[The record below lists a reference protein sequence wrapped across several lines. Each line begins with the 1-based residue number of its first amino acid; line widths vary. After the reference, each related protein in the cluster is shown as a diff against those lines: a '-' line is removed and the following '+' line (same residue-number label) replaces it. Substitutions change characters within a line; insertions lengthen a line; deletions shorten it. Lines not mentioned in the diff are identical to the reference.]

1 MKRLNF
7 KKLKLKSVY
16 TRYMLIFMAIMFFT
30 VTILGVLVTTIVGNY
45 ATETKKNELYETNIL
60 FKKTVLGMNG
70 EYDSLENQLKTNE
83 IALRENLSFA
93 FFAMSDC
100 GVIITDNQG
109 KIAFFAYRDAQS
121 GEPILLY
128 GDGVASKND
137 VINKIQINENIL
149 RDIYESRNVFRDSD
163 MGDLFTKS
171 VDFYAAAISDPPP
184 IDEPTDSATDTGT
197 DTDDST
203 DINNDDTEPEEEP
216 KEEILGEGEK
226 GVIIT
231 FAGAQGQTDM
241 ADDMLR
247 SIVTSVIWI
256 SLCALV
262 AIYGFSYS
270 VMKPLRDI
278 SNAAKDFSHGK
289 YDARVKVQGDDE
301 IAELATSFNNLVT
314 VVQARDEMQNTF
326 LSNAS
331 HDLRTP
337 MTTIAGF
344 IDGILDGA
352 IPPEKQEY
360 YLKII
365 KSEIKRLSRLVSS
378 LLDISRL
385 QSGERKFE
393 MKQFNICELA
403 RQTVISFENQ
413 LEEKQLDVEFDL
425 DDFDIDVIGDK
436 DAINQVVYNLCHNA
450 IKFSYEKGNYK
461 VSIKDENEKI
471 RFIIRN
477 EGIGITKEEL
487 PFVFDRFFKSDKS
500 RGLDKTG
507 AGLGLFITKTI
518 IEAHGEE
525 IKVNSEYGKYCEF
538 SFTLKKA

>member
-1 MKRLNF
+1 MKKINI

-30 VTILGVLVTTIVGNY
+30 VAILGILVTTIVGNY
-45 ATETKKNELYETNIL
+45 ATETKKKELYDTNIL
-60 FKKTVLGMNG
+60 FRTTVLGMNG
-70 EYDSLENQLKTNE
+70 EYETLEEQLKAYE
-83 IALRENLSFA
+83 IALRENLSVA

-100 GVIITDNQG
+100 GVVITDNQG
-109 KIAFFAYRDAQS
+109 KIAFFAYRDANS
-121 GEPILLY
+121 GEPVILY
-128 GDGVASKND
+128 GDTATQNKDIIGKN
-137 VINKIQINENIL
+137 QINADIM
-149 RDIYESRNVFRDSD
+149 RDIYNSRNIYRDSD
-163 MGDLFTKS
+163 LGDFFSKS
-171 VDFYAAAISDPPP
+171 VDLYATAITVPPV
-184 IDEPTDSATDTGT
+184 IDNEDSTTDTETT
-197 DTDDST
+197 DTSQ
-203 DINNDDTEPEEEP
+203 NNDQKDDNEPDEEV
-216 KEEILGEGEK
+216 LGEGEL

-241 ADDMLR
+241 ADEMMR
-247 SIVTSVIWI
+247 SIIITVIWI
-256 SLCALV
+256 TLCALF

-301 IAELATSFNNLVT
+301 IAELATSFNNLAA

-365 KSEIKRLSRLVSS
+365 KSEIKRLSRLVAS

-393 MKQFNICELA
+393 MKSFNICELA

-413 LEEKQLDVEFDL
+413 LEEKKLDVEFD
-425 DDFDIDVIGDK
+425 DGTVNTKVI
-436 DAINQVVYNLCHNA
+436 
-450 IKFSYEKGNYK
+450 
-461 VSIKDENEKI
+461 
-471 RFIIRN
+471 
-477 EGIGITKEEL
+477 
-487 PFVFDRFFKSDKS
+487 
-500 RGLDKTG
+500 
-507 AGLGLFITKTI
+507 
-518 IEAHGEE
+518 
-525 IKVNSEYGKYCEF
+525 
-538 SFTLKKA
+538 

>member
-1 MKRLNF
+1 MKRLSL

-30 VTILGVLVTTIVGNY
+30 VAILGILVTTIVGNY
-45 ATETKKNELYETNIL
+45 ATETKKKELSDTNLL
-60 FKKTVLGMNG
+60 FRTTVLGMNG
-70 EYDSLENQLKTNE
+70 EYETLEEKLREYEKP
-83 IALRENLSFA
+83 LRENLSVA

-100 GVIITDNQG
+100 GVVITDNQG
-109 KIAFFAYRDAQS
+109 HIAFFAFRDTQS
-121 GEPILLY
+121 GEPVILY
-128 GDGVASKND
+128 GSDISNNNLISKS
-137 VINKIQINENIL
+137 QISKDIML
-149 RDIYESRNVFRDSD
+149 DIYNYRSIYRDSD
-163 MGDLFTKS
+163 LGDFFSKS
-171 VDFYAAAISDPPP
+171 VDLYAAAISSQP
-184 IDEPTDSATDTGT
+184 IKEE
-197 DTDDST
+197 
-203 DINNDDTEPEEEP
+203 NDDIDTNVKINTNADDESENEEPE
-216 KEEILGEGEK
+216 KILGEGEL

-231 FAGAQGQTDM
+231 FAGAQGQTDI
-241 ADDMLR
+241 ADDMMR
-247 SIVTSVIWI
+247 SIVVSVIWI

-270 VMKPLRDI
+270 IMKPLRDI
-278 SNAAKDFSHGK
+278 SDATKDFSHGK
-289 YDARVKVQGDDE
+289 YDTRVKVRGDDE
-301 IAELATSFNNLVT
+301 IAELAISFNNLAT

-360 YLKII
+360 YLRII

-393 MKQFNICELA
+393 MKEFNICELA

-413 LEEKQLDVEFDL
+413 LEEKKLDVEFDF
-425 DDFDIDVIGDK
+425 DDFDVNVIGDK

-450 IKFSYEKGNYK
+450 IKFSNQNGKYK
-461 VSIKDENEKI
+461 VSIKNENDKV
-471 RFIIRN
+471 RFTMYN
-477 EGIGITKEEL
+477 EGVGIAKEEI

-518 IEAHGEE
+518 VEAHGEE
-525 IKVNSEYGKYCEF
+525 IKVDSEYGKYCEF
-538 SFTLKKA
+538 SFTLKKGQ

>member
-1 MKRLNF
+1 M
-7 KKLKLKSVY
+7 KKLKLKKLRLKSVY

-30 VTILGVLVTTIVGNY
+30 VAILGVLVTTIAGNY
-45 ATETKKNELYETNIL
+45 ATETKRNELYETNVL
-60 FKKTVLGMNG
+60 FKKTVLSMSG
-70 EYDSLENQLKTNE
+70 EYESIEKQLKSNE
-83 IALRENLSFA
+83 TALRENLSFA

-128 GDGVASKND
+128 GDGALSKNE
-137 VINKIQINENIL
+137 VINKLQINKNIL
-149 RDIYESRNVFRDSD
+149 LDIYESRNIFRDSD

-171 VDFYAAAISDPPP
+171 VDFYASAISDPPQ
-184 IDEPTDSATDTGT
+184 IDDTIDSDTDTSIDTEATDIPTDPK
-197 DTDDST
+197 
-203 DINNDDTEPEEEP
+203 TEEDKTPEED
-216 KEEILGEGEK
+216 ILGEGEI
-226 GVIIT
+226 GVVIT

-247 SIVTSVIWI
+247 SIAISVIWI

-262 AIYGFSYS
+262 AIYGFSYQ
-270 VMKPLRDI
+270 VMKPLREI

-289 YDARVKVQGDDE
+289 YDARVRVRGDDE
-301 IAELATSFNNLVT
+301 NAALATSFKNLVT

-344 IDGILDGA
+344 IDSILDGA

-360 YLKII
+360 YLRII
-365 KSEIKRLSRLVSS
+365 KEEIKRLSRLVSS

-393 MKQFNICELA
+393 MKEFNICELA

-413 LEEKQLDVEFDL
+413 LEEKKLDVEFDL

-461 VSIKDENEKI
+461 VSIKDEGDKI
-471 RFIIRN
+471 RFLIRN

-507 AGLGLFITKTI
+507 AGLGLFISKTI

>member
-1 MKRLNF
+1 MKRLR
-7 KKLKLKSVY
+7 LKSVY
-16 TRYMLIFMAIMFFT
+16 TRYMLIFMTIMFFT
-30 VTILGVLVTTIVGNY
+30 VAILGILVTTIVGNY
-45 ATETKKNELYETNIL
+45 ATETKKKELYDTNIL
-60 FKKTVLGMNG
+60 FRTTVLGMNG
-70 EYDSLENQLKTNE
+70 EYETLEEQLKAHE
-83 IALRENLSFA
+83 LALRENLSVA

-100 GVIITDNQG
+100 GVVITDNQG
-109 KIAFFAYRDAQS
+109 QIAFFAYRDAKS
-121 GEPILLY
+121 GEPVIFY
-128 GDGVASKND
+128 GDTVIQNKEI
-137 VINKIQINENIL
+137 INKNQINEAIM
-149 RDIYESRNVFRDSD
+149 RDIYASRNIYRDSD
-163 MGDLFTKS
+163 LGDFFSKS
-171 VDFYAAAISDPPP
+171 VDLYATAISVPPV
-184 IDEPTDSATDTGT
+184 IDEKDKNEDISTDTVI
-197 DTDDST
+197 DSDLDSDNKPET
-203 DINNDDTEPEEEP
+203 EDKEPEED
-216 KEEILGEGEK
+216 ILGEGEI

-241 ADDMLR
+241 ADEMMR
-247 SIVTSVIWI
+247 SIIITVIWI
-256 SLCALV
+256 TLCALV

-278 SNAAKDFSHGK
+278 SDAAKDFSHGK
-289 YDARVKVQGDDE
+289 YDARVKVRGDDE
-301 IAELATSFNNLVT
+301 IAELATSFNNLAT

-365 KSEIKRLSRLVSS
+365 KSEIKRLSRLVTS

-393 MKQFNICELA
+393 MKEFNICELA

-413 LEEKQLDVEFDL
+413 LEEKKLDVEFDF
-425 DDFDIDVIGDK
+425 DDFDVNVIGDI
-436 DAINQVVYNLCHNA
+436 DAINQVIYNLCHNA
-450 IKFSYEKGNYK
+450 IKFSYQGGKYR
-461 VSIKDENEKI
+461 VSIKNENDKI
-471 RFIIRN
+471 RFTMYN
-477 EGIGITKEEL
+477 EGIGITKEEI

-518 IEAHGEE
+518 VEAHGEE

-538 SFTLKKA
+538 SFTLKKGQN

>member
-1 MKRLNF
+1 
-7 KKLKLKSVY
+7 
-16 TRYMLIFMAIMFFT
+16 MAIMFFT
-30 VTILGVLVTTIVGNY
+30 VAILGIIVTTIVGNY
-45 ATETKKNELYETNIL
+45 STETKKKGLYDTNIL
-60 FKKTVLGMNG
+60 FKTTVLGMNG
-70 EYDSLENQLKTNE
+70 EFDTLEEKLKNYE
-83 IALRENLSFA
+83 KAMRENLSVA

-109 KIAFFAYRDAQS
+109 NVAFFAYRDSQS
-121 GEPILLY
+121 GDPIILY
-128 GDGVASKND
+128 GND
-137 VINKIQINENIL
+137 VLSNGLIGKNQVSKSIML
-149 RDIYESRNVFRDSD
+149 DLYTSRSIYKDSD
-163 MGDLFTKS
+163 LDDFFTQS
-171 VDFYAAAISDPPP
+171 VDLYATAISP
-184 IDEPTDSATDTGT
+184 IPIKVEDEIEIDSSFDE
-197 DTDDST
+197 DDKPEIEE
-203 DINNDDTEPEEEP
+203 DIFGFG
-216 KEEILGEGEK
+216 EIGA
-226 GVIIT
+226 IIT
-231 FAGAQGQTDM
+231 FAGAQGQADM
-241 ADDMLR
+241 ADEMMN
-247 SIVTSVIWI
+247 SIIISVIWI

-278 SNAAKDFSHGK
+278 SDAAKDFSHGK

-352 IPPEKQEY
+352 IPQEKQEH

-365 KSEIKRLSRLVSS
+365 KNEIKRLNRLVSS

-385 QSGERKFE
+385 QSGERKFD
-393 MKQFNICELA
+393 MKVFNICELA

-413 LEEKQLDVEFDL
+413 LEEKNLDVEFDL
-425 DDFDIDVIGDK
+425 DEFDIDVIGDK
-436 DAINQVVYNLCHNA
+436 DAINQVIYNLCHNA
-450 IKFSYEKGNYK
+450 IKFSKEQGKYK
-461 VSIKDENEKI
+461 VSIKDEGEKV
-471 RFIIRN
+471 RFVMYN
-477 EGIGITKEEL
+477 EGIGIAKDEV
-487 PFVFDRFFKSDKS
+487 PFVFDRFYKSDKS

-507 AGLGLFITKTI
+507 AGLGLFISKTI

-525 IKVNSEYGKYCEF
+525 MNVNSEYGKYCEF
-538 SFTLKKA
+538 SFTLKKNTLLSSNQ

>member
-1 MKRLNF
+1 MKKLSL

-30 VTILGVLVTTIVGNY
+30 VAIIGILVTTIVGNY
-45 ATETKKNELYETNIL
+45 ARETKKKELYDTNIL
-60 FKKTVLGMNG
+60 FRTTVLGMNG
-70 EYDSLENQLKTNE
+70 EYEKLEDKLKAYE
-83 IALRENLSFA
+83 APLRENLSVA

-100 GVIITDNQG
+100 GIVITDNQG
-109 KIAFFAYRDAQS
+109 IVAFFAYMDS
-121 GEPILLY
+121 ENGEPVILY
-128 GDGVASKND
+128 GDDILNNQGIISKQQLSEGIMKEIYAERSISTDSN
-137 VINKIQINENIL
+137 L
-149 RDIYESRNVFRDSD
+149 RDFFSR
-163 MGDLFTKS
+163 S
-171 VDFYAAAISDPPP
+171 VDLYATAISLPP
-184 IDEPTDSATDTGT
+184 IIDDESGNTSVDTSIT
-197 DTDDST
+197 INTEINTEDTIIPDA
-203 DINNDDTEPEEEP
+203 DTPM
-216 KEEILGEGEK
+216 LGEGEE

-241 ADDMLR
+241 ADEMMGSL
-247 SIVTSVIWI
+247 IATVIWI
-256 SLCALV
+256 TFAALV

-289 YDARVKVQGDDE
+289 YDARVKVRGDDE
-301 IAELATSFNNLVT
+301 IAELATSFNNLAA

-352 IPPEKQEY
+352 IPLEKQEY
-360 YLKII
+360 YLRII
-365 KSEIKRLSRLVSS
+365 KSEIKRLSRLVTS

-393 MKQFNICELA
+393 MKDFNICELA

-413 LEEKQLDVEFDL
+413 LEEKKLDVEFDF
-425 DDFDIDVIGDK
+425 DDFDINVIGDS
-436 DAINQVVYNLCHNA
+436 DAISQVVYNLCHNA
-450 IKFSYEKGNYK
+450 IKFSYQGGKYK
-461 VSIKDENEKI
+461 VSIKKENEKI
-471 RFIIRN
+471 RFTMYN
-477 EGIGITKEEL
+477 EGIGITKEEI
-487 PFVFDRFFKSDKS
+487 PFVFDRFYKSDKS

-538 SFTLKKA
+538 SFTLKKGQN

>member
-1 MKRLNF
+1 MKKMNLR
-7 KKLKLKSVY
+7 KLKLKSVY

-30 VTILGVLVTTIVGNY
+30 VAILGILVTTIVGNY
-45 ATETKKNELYETNIL
+45 ATETKKKELYDTNIL
-60 FKKTVLGMNG
+60 FRTTVLGMNG
-70 EYDSLENQLKTNE
+70 EYETLEEQLKAYE
-83 IALRENLSFA
+83 IALRENLSVA

-100 GVIITDNQG
+100 GVVITDNKG
-109 KIAFFAYRDAQS
+109 KIAFFAYRDANS
-121 GEPILLY
+121 GEPVILY
-128 GDGVASKND
+128 GDTATQNKDIIGKN
-137 VINKIQINENIL
+137 QINADIM
-149 RDIYESRNVFRDSD
+149 RDIYNSRNIYRDSD
-163 MGDLFTKS
+163 LGDFFSKS
-171 VDFYAAAISDPPP
+171 VDLYATAITVPPV
-184 IDEPTDSATDTGT
+184 IDNDNITTDTEATDTDI
-197 DTDDST
+197 DTDQK
-203 DINNDDTEPEEEP
+203 DDKEPEEE
-216 KEEILGEGEK
+216 ILGDGEL

-241 ADDMLR
+241 ADEMMR
-247 SIVTSVIWI
+247 SIVITVVWI
-256 SLCALV
+256 TLCALV

-278 SNAAKDFSHGK
+278 SDAAKDFSHGK

-301 IAELATSFNNLVT
+301 IAELATSFNNLAA

-365 KSEIKRLSRLVSS
+365 KSEIKRLSRLVTS

-393 MKQFNICELA
+393 MKEFNICELA

-413 LEEKQLDVEFDL
+413 LEEKKLDVEFDF
-425 DDFDIDVIGDK
+425 DDFDINVIGDK
-436 DAINQVVYNLCHNA
+436 DAINQVIYNLCHNA
-450 IKFSYEKGNYK
+450 IKFSYQGGKYK
-461 VSIKDENEKI
+461 VSIKNENDKI
-471 RFIIRN
+471 RFTMYN
-477 EGIGITKEEL
+477 EGIGVAKEEI

-518 IEAHGEE
+518 VEAHGEE
-525 IKVNSEYGKYCEF
+525 IRVNSEYGKYCEF
-538 SFTLKKA
+538 SFTLKREEN

>member
-1 MKRLNF
+1 MKKMNLR
-7 KKLKLKSVY
+7 KLKLKSVY

-30 VTILGVLVTTIVGNY
+30 VAILGILVTTIVGNY
-45 ATETKKNELYETNIL
+45 ATETKKKELYDTNIL
-60 FKKTVLGMNG
+60 FRTTVLGMNG
-70 EYDSLENQLKTNE
+70 EYETLEEQLKAYE
-83 IALRENLSFA
+83 IALRENLSVA

-100 GVIITDNQG
+100 GVVITDNKG
-109 KIAFFAYRDAQS
+109 KIAFFAYRDANS
-121 GEPILLY
+121 GEPVILY
-128 GDGVASKND
+128 GDTATQNKDIIGKN
-137 VINKIQINENIL
+137 QINADIM
-149 RDIYESRNVFRDSD
+149 RDIYNSRNIYRDSD
-163 MGDLFTKS
+163 LGDFFSKS
-171 VDFYAAAISDPPP
+171 VDLYATAIAVPPV
-184 IDEPTDSATDTGT
+184 IDNDNITTDTEVT
-197 DTDDST
+197 DTDLDT
-203 DINNDDTEPEEEP
+203 DKKDDIEQEV
-216 KEEILGEGEK
+216 EILGEGEL

-241 ADDMLR
+241 ADEMMR
-247 SIVTSVIWI
+247 SIVITVVWI
-256 SLCALV
+256 TLCALV

-278 SNAAKDFSHGK
+278 SDAAKDFSHGK
-289 YDARVKVQGDDE
+289 YDTRVKVQGDDE
-301 IAELATSFNNLVT
+301 IAELATSFNNLAA

-365 KSEIKRLSRLVSS
+365 KSEIKRLSRLVTS

-393 MKQFNICELA
+393 MKEFNICELA

-413 LEEKQLDVEFDL
+413 LEEKKLDVEFDF
-425 DDFDIDVIGDK
+425 DDFDINVIGDK
-436 DAINQVVYNLCHNA
+436 DAINQVIYNLCHNA
-450 IKFSYEKGNYK
+450 IKFSYQGGKYK
-461 VSIKDENEKI
+461 VSIKNENDKI
-471 RFIIRN
+471 RFTMYN
-477 EGIGITKEEL
+477 EGIGVAKEEI

-518 IEAHGEE
+518 VEAHGEE
-525 IKVNSEYGKYCEF
+525 IRVNSEYGKYCEF
-538 SFTLKKA
+538 SFTLKREEN

>member
-1 MKRLNF
+1 M

-30 VTILGVLVTTIVGNY
+30 VAILGILVTTIVGNY
-45 ATETKKNELYETNIL
+45 ATETKKKELYDTNIL
-60 FKKTVLGMNG
+60 FRTTVLGMNG
-70 EYDSLENQLKTNE
+70 EYETLEDQLKAYE
-83 IALRENLSFA
+83 IALRENLSVA

-100 GVIITDNQG
+100 GVVITDNQG
-109 KIAFFAYRDAQS
+109 KIAFFAYRDATS
-121 GEPILLY
+121 GEPVILY
-128 GDGVASKND
+128 GDAVIQNEDVISKN
-137 VINKIQINENIL
+137 QINEDIM
-149 RDIYESRNVFRDSD
+149 RDIYASRNIYRDSD
-163 MGDLFTKS
+163 LGDFFSKS
-171 VDFYAAAISDPPP
+171 VDLYATAITVPPVIEENNKNKEIS
-184 IDEPTDSATDTGT
+184 IDTQTTDTSLDSSPES
-197 DTDDST
+197 DTEDK
-203 DINNDDTEPEEEP
+203 EPEED
-216 KEEILGEGEK
+216 ILGEGEL

-241 ADDMLR
+241 ADEMMS
-247 SIVTSVIWI
+247 SIIITVIWI
-256 SLCALV
+256 TLCALV

-301 IAELATSFNNLVT
+301 IAELAISFNNLAA

-365 KSEIKRLSRLVSS
+365 KSEIKRLSRLVAS
-378 LLDISRL
+378 LLDISRM

-393 MKQFNICELA
+393 MKEFNICELA

-413 LEEKQLDVEFDL
+413 LEEKKLDVEFDF
-425 DDFDIDVIGDK
+425 DDFDINVIGDK
-436 DAINQVVYNLCHNA
+436 DAINQVIYNLCHNA
-450 IKFSYEKGNYK
+450 IKFSYQGGKYR
-461 VSIKDENEKI
+461 VSIKNENDKI
-471 RFIIRN
+471 RFTMYN
-477 EGIGITKEEL
+477 EGIGIAKEEI

-518 IEAHGEE
+518 IEAHNEE
-525 IKVNSEYGKYCEF
+525 IKVNSEFGKYCEF
-538 SFTLKKA
+538 SFTLKKEEK

>member
-1 MKRLNF
+1 MKRFNF

-30 VTILGVLVTTIVGNY
+30 VAILGILVTTIVGNY
-45 ATETKKNELYETNIL
+45 ATETKKRELSDTNLL
-60 FKKTVLGMNG
+60 FKTTVLGMNG
-70 EYDSLENQLKTNE
+70 EHETLEEKLRVYE
-83 IALRENLSFA
+83 IVLRENLSVA

-100 GVIITDNQG
+100 GVVITDSQG
-109 KIAFFAYRDAQS
+109 KIAFFAYRDTQS
-121 GEPILLY
+121 GEPIILY
-128 GDGVASKND
+128 GDDILSKGLIEKNQ
-137 VINKIQINENIL
+137 INKSIML
-149 RDIYESRNVFRDSD
+149 DIYSSRNIYMDSD
-163 MGDLFTKS
+163 LGDFFSKS
-171 VDFYAAAISDPPP
+171 VDLYASAISPSVIVD
-184 IDEPTDSATDTGT
+184 DNDDSVSGET
-197 DTDDST
+197 DTD
-203 DINNDDTEPEEEP
+203 IEVNPDDKEQ
-216 KEEILGEGEK
+216 EEILGENEI

-241 ADDMLR
+241 ADDMMR
-247 SIVTSVIWI
+247 SIVISVIWI

-262 AIYGFSYS
+262 AIYGFSYT

-289 YDARVKVQGDDE
+289 YDTRVKVRGDDE
-301 IAELATSFNNLVT
+301 IAELAISFNNLAA
-314 VVQARDEMQNTF
+314 VVQARDKMQNTF

-352 IPPEKQEY
+352 IPPEKQDY

-365 KSEIKRLSRLVSS
+365 KLEIQRLSRLVSS

-385 QSGERKFE
+385 QSGDRKFD
-393 MKQFNICELA
+393 MKPFNICELA

-413 LEEKQLDVEFDL
+413 LEKKKLDVEFDF

-450 IKFSYEKGNYK
+450 IKFSYEGGKYK
-461 VSIKDENEKI
+461 VSIKNEDELV
-471 RFIIRN
+471 RFIVYN
-477 EGIGITKEEL
+477 EGIGITGEEI

-507 AGLGLFITKTI
+507 AGLGLFISKTI

-538 SFTLKKA
+538 SFTIKKA

>member
-1 MKRLNF
+1 M
-7 KKLKLKSVY
+7 
-16 TRYMLIFMAIMFFT
+16 
-30 VTILGVLVTTIVGNY
+30 
-45 ATETKKNELYETNIL
+45 
-60 FKKTVLGMNG
+60 
-70 EYDSLENQLKTNE
+70 
-83 IALRENLSFA
+83 
-93 FFAMSDC
+93 
-100 GVIITDNQG
+100 
-109 KIAFFAYRDAQS
+109 
-121 GEPILLY
+121 
-128 GDGVASKND
+128 
-137 VINKIQINENIL
+137 
-149 RDIYESRNVFRDSD
+149 
-163 MGDLFTKS
+163 
-171 VDFYAAAISDPPP
+171 
-184 IDEPTDSATDTGT
+184 
-197 DTDDST
+197 
-203 DINNDDTEPEEEP
+203 
-216 KEEILGEGEK
+216 GEGEI

-241 ADDMLR
+241 ADEMMR
-247 SIVTSVIWI
+247 SIIITVIWI
-256 SLCALV
+256 TLCALV

-278 SNAAKDFSHGK
+278 SDAAKDFSHGK
-289 YDARVKVQGDDE
+289 YDARVKVRGDDE
-301 IAELATSFNNLVT
+301 IAELATSFNNLAT

-365 KSEIKRLSRLVSS
+365 KSEIKRLSRLVTS

-393 MKQFNICELA
+393 MKEFNICELA

-413 LEEKQLDVEFDL
+413 LEEKKLDVEFDF
-425 DDFDIDVIGDK
+425 DDFDVNVIGDI
-436 DAINQVVYNLCHNA
+436 DAINQVIYNLCHNA
-450 IKFSYEKGNYK
+450 IKFSYQGGKYR
-461 VSIKDENEKI
+461 VSIKNENDKI
-471 RFIIRN
+471 RFTMYN
-477 EGIGITKEEL
+477 EGIGITKEEI

-518 IEAHGEE
+518 VEAHGEE

-538 SFTLKKA
+538 SFTLKKGQN

>member
-1 MKRLNF
+1 MKKFNI

-30 VTILGVLVTTIVGNY
+30 VAILGILVTTIVGNY
-45 ATETKKNELYETNIL
+45 STETKRKGLYDTNIL
-60 FKKTVLGMNG
+60 FKTTVLGMND
-70 EYDSLENQLKTNE
+70 EFETVEEKLKNYE
-83 IALRENLSFA
+83 KVLRENLSVA

-109 KIAFFAYRDAQS
+109 KVAFFAYRDSQS
-121 GEPILLY
+121 GEPVILY
-128 GDGVASKND
+128 GDNALNNDLLGSTQISKS
-137 VINKIQINENIL
+137 IMI
-149 RDIYESRNVFRDSD
+149 DIYSSRSIYKDSD
-163 MGDLFTKS
+163 LDDFFTQS
-171 VDFYAAAISDPPP
+171 VDLYATAISPM
-184 IDEPTDSATDTGT
+184 PTEEEKNEI
-197 DTDDST
+197 DTDIT
-203 DINNDDTEPEEEP
+203 F
-216 KEEILGEGEK
+216 KEETEQELPFGFGEIGA
-226 GVIIT
+226 IIT
-231 FAGAQGQTDM
+231 FAGAQGQTNM
-241 ADDMLR
+241 ADEMMN
-247 SIVTSVIWI
+247 SIIITVIWI

-352 IPPEKQEY
+352 IPSEKQEY

-365 KSEIKRLSRLVSS
+365 KGEIKRLNRLVSS

-385 QSGERKFE
+385 QSGERKFD
-393 MKQFNICELA
+393 MKTFNICELA

-413 LEEKQLDVEFDL
+413 LEEKKLDVEFDL
-425 DDFDIDVIGDK
+425 DDFDINVIGDK
-436 DAINQVVYNLCHNA
+436 DAINQVIYNLCHNA
-450 IKFSYEKGNYK
+450 IKFSYEQGKYK
-461 VSIKDENEKI
+461 VSIKDNGEKVK
-471 RFIIRN
+471 FVMYN
-477 EGIGITKEEL
+477 EGIGISKDEI
-487 PFVFDRFFKSDKS
+487 PFVFDRFYKSDKS

-507 AGLGLFITKTI
+507 AGLGLFISKTI
-518 IEAHGEE
+518 IVAHGEE
-525 IKVNSEYGKYCEF
+525 MKVNSEYGKYCEF
-538 SFTLKKA
+538 SFTLKKDGEVNRNDD

>member
-1 MKRLNF
+1 MRR
-7 KKLKLKSVY
+7 LKLKSVY

-30 VTILGVLVTTIVGNY
+30 VAILGILVTTIVGNY
-45 ATETKKNELYETNIL
+45 ATETKKKELYDTNIL
-60 FKKTVLGMNG
+60 FRTTVLGMNG
-70 EYDSLENQLKTNE
+70 EYGALEDKLKAYE
-83 IALRENLSFA
+83 APLRENLSVA

-100 GVIITDNQG
+100 GIVITDNQG
-109 KIAFFAYRDAQS
+109 NVAFFAYRDSNS
-121 GEPILLY
+121 GEPVILY
-128 GDGVASKND
+128 GEDI
-137 VINKIQINENIL
+137 INNQGIISSVQLSEGILTEIYTERSISADSNL
-149 RDIYESRNVFRDSD
+149 RDFFSR
-163 MGDLFTKS
+163 S
-171 VDFYAAAISDPPP
+171 VDLYATAISLPPL
-184 IDEPTDSATDTGT
+184 IEDESGNISVDT
-197 DTDDST
+197 ST
-203 DINNDDTEPEEEP
+203 TIDTEINTEDTITPDEEAP
-216 KEEILGEGEK
+216 ILGEGEE

-241 ADDMLR
+241 ADEMMGSL
-247 SIVTSVIWI
+247 IATVIWI
-256 SLCALV
+256 TLAALV

-278 SNAAKDFSHGK
+278 SDAAKEFSHGK
-289 YDARVKVQGDDE
+289 YDARVKVRGDDE
-301 IAELATSFNNLVT
+301 IAELATSFNNLAT

-352 IPPEKQEY
+352 IPPGKQEY

-365 KSEIKRLSRLVSS
+365 KSEIKRLSRLVAS

-393 MKQFNICELA
+393 MKEFNICELA

-413 LEEKQLDVEFDL
+413 LEEKMLDVEFDF
-425 DDFDIDVIGDK
+425 DDFDINVIGDK
-436 DAINQVVYNLCHNA
+436 DAINQVIYNLCHNA
-450 IKFSYEKGNYK
+450 IKFSYQKGKYK
-461 VSIKDENEKI
+461 VSIKNENDKI
-471 RFIIRN
+471 RFTMYN
-477 EGIGITKEEL
+477 EGIGITKEEI

-525 IKVNSEYGKYCEF
+525 IKVSSEYGKYCEF
-538 SFTLKKA
+538 SFTLKKEDK

>member
-1 MKRLNF
+1 MKKLKF

-30 VTILGVLVTTIVGNY
+30 VAILGILVTTIAGNY
-45 ATETKKNELYETNIL
+45 ATETKKNELSETNRLFRTTVLAMDGEYET
-60 FKKTVLGMNG
+60 
-70 EYDSLENQLKTNE
+70 LEEKLKANE
-83 IALRENLSFA
+83 SELRENLSFA

-100 GVIITDNQG
+100 GVVITDNKG
-109 KIAFFAYRDAQS
+109 YISFLAYRDSQS
-121 GEPILLY
+121 GEPVIFY
-128 GDGVASKND
+128 GNEINASI
-137 VINKIQINENIL
+137 INKKQIDIEIMKEIYKNRNI
-149 RDIYESRNVFRDSD
+149 YRDSD
-163 MGDLFTKS
+163 LADFFTKS
-171 VDFYAAAISDPPP
+171 VNLYATAISQAP
-184 IDEPTDSATDTGT
+184 IIEDTTDKDSLESGKLTDKENSSTEDVPVIPEIDLLGKDE
-197 DTDDST
+197 
-203 DINNDDTEPEEEP
+203 
-216 KEEILGEGEK
+216 EG
-226 GVIIT
+226 VVIT
-231 FAGAQGQTDM
+231 FAGAQGQPDM
-241 ADDMLR
+241 ADDMMQ
-247 SIVTSVIWI
+247 SIIISVIWI

-278 SNAAKDFSHGK
+278 SDAAKAFSHGK
-289 YDARVKVQGDDE
+289 YDVRVKVQGDDE

-314 VVQARDEMQNTF
+314 VVQAREEMQNTF

-352 IPPEKQEY
+352 IPPEKQDY
-360 YLKII
+360 YLNVI
-365 KSEIKRLSRLVSS
+365 KSEIKRLNRLVSS

-393 MKQFNICELA
+393 MKSFNICELV

-413 LEEKQLDVEFDL
+413 LEEKNLDVEFDL
-425 DDFDIDVIGDK
+425 DDFDINVIGDK

-450 IKFSYEKGNYK
+450 IKFSHENGKYK
-461 VSIKDENEKI
+461 VSIKDEGDKV
-471 RFIIRN
+471 RFIMYN
-477 EGIGITKEEL
+477 EGIGITKEEI

-507 AGLGLFITKTI
+507 AGLGLFISKTV
-518 IEAHGEE
+518 IEAHDEE
-525 IKVNSEYGKYCEF
+525 IKVNSEYGKYCEL